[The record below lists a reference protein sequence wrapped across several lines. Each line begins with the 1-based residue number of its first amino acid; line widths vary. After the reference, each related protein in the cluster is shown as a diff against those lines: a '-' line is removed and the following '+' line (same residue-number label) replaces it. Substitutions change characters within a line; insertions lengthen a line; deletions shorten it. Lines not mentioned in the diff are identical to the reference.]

1 VKSQRVRQALVVRFV
16 CGSHLQSSPREHFLV
31 HVLITSCVETCRET
45 EGVAG
50 LVPEHA
56 LMWGRMMEPLMR
68 FTVLSTL
75 TLTLFLFAIVTAD
88 VVTHHGAPGAAFEF
102 VSVVSALMPSH
113 AKQ

>member
-1 VKSQRVRQALVVRFV
+1 
-16 CGSHLQSSPREHFLV
+16 V